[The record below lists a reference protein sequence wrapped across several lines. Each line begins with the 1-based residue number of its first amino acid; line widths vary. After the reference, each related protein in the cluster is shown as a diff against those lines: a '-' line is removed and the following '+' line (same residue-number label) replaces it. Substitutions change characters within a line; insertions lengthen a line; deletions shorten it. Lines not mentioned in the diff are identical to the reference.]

1 MTLYLIILVAIL
13 GHLGFNGSRIA
24 VSLYALELGASQFTI
39 GILVA
44 LYAVFPMLLAIY
56 AGRLIDR
63 VGLWWPM
70 FLGTI
75 GMGLGLL
82 LPPIFPGILVLYV
95 ASIALGLGHLFFMIP
110 IEAAVGGIG
119 GEGKRS
125 ANYAWLSM
133 GISIANFFGPVIA
146 GLSIDHIGHAQAFWV
161 LASFSVP
168 PLLVL
173 LIMRRSLRNSA
184 THAGNTKRGSVL
196 EIWGI
201 PDLRTIFITSAVI
214 HSGQNLFQFYFP
226 IYGHS
231 LGISASA
238 IGTILG
244 VVAAAAFVIR
254 SVIPYLLRWRSE
266 AQILIY
272 SVFVAAGAFLLLP
285 FVTNPYALAAIA
297 FLLGLGVGCANPLS
311 MSLMYVLTP
320 SGRVA
325 ESLGLLKTVY
335 NVVHLVVPIVFGSV
349 GAAFGFSAVFLS
361 NSAMLVAG
369 GVLMRKS
376 RLSIAERRPKQATR
390 A

>member
-161 LASFSVP
+161 LALFSVP

-173 LIMRRSLRNSA
+173 LIKRGSLRNSA

-266 AQILIY
+266 VQILIY

-376 RLSIAERRPKQATR
+376 RLSIAERRP
-390 A
+390 